1 MLKIFW
7 NWLSIPE
14 KRSKTPPCLT
24 IDQVCRSV
32 CYLPYPAHTYPF
44 CWQRNRILQKLSSRN
59 QVCKITHIIFN
70 VNFTQHF
77 FFMGNDVS
85 KEFKTTS
92 VSITFTCDSLISK
105 DTRWISPPCKYCQGS
120 SRNATIKH
128 HPSCWLSGKKQYYY
142 PVLIRL
148 PLSKKWEINLGTPR
162 EWTDADM
169 IKFFSVKQRSAELV
183 GFCVTK

>member
-1 MLKIFW
+1 
-7 NWLSIPE
+7 
-14 KRSKTPPCLT
+14 
-24 IDQVCRSV
+24 
-32 CYLPYPAHTYPF
+32 
-44 CWQRNRILQKLSSRN
+44 
-59 QVCKITHIIFN
+59 
-70 VNFTQHF
+70 
-77 FFMGNDVS
+77 MGKDVS

-120 SRNATIKH
+120 SRNASIKH

-148 PLSKKWEINLGTPR
+148 PPSKKWEINLGTPR

-169 IKFFSVKQRSAELV
+169 IKFFSVKQHTVEFV
-183 GFCVTK
+183 GFCMTKKQNICTAQFKSCVHWRYISYFWHTCESQFASTNATQ